1 MRLWRDR
8 HLHLS
13 ITRLGLE
20 YLAALLLVGAF
31 AANTG
36 NNLLYLVF
44 ALMVALL
51 LVSGWTSR
59 SALRNFAPLA
69 VEEGNL
75 FARVKGGI
83 RIRFKDGAPKR
94 VRALEVRLELEQGF
108 AEPAFFAGGGGD
120 PEPRVVLHAR
130 PERRGPCR
138 LTGLEVRTRYPF
150 GFLEKAWRF
159 DLDENLLVLPHPRV
173 VVLRQAQRG
182 EAPRSLPRPGS
193 SSPEGARPFRA
204 GDPLTRVHWK
214 RTAQRG
220 APWVRTFE
228 DEAPLGLHLRL
239 DLGAW
244 APGRAFEE
252 ELERLSGAVLQ
263 ARIQKRSAS
272 LEIRSPQGRRELE
285 GHVPC
290 WRALATAQAQGA
302 DFSASGAASSGPILA
317 TASALP

>member
-44 ALMVALL
+44 ALMVSLF
-51 LVSGWTSR
+51 LVSGWVSR
-59 SALRNFAPLA
+59 SALRDFTPLG

-94 VRALEVRLELEQGF
+94 TRALEVRLDLEQGF
-108 AEPAFFAGGGGD
+108 AEPAFFGGGGGD
-120 PEPRVVLHAR
+120 PEPRLVVHAR
-130 PERRGPCR
+130 PERRGACR
-138 LTGLEVRTRYPF
+138 LTGLEIRTRYPF

-159 DLDENLLVLPHPRV
+159 DRDESLLILPHPRV
-173 VVLRQAQRG
+173 VVLRQSQRG

-228 DEAPLGLHLRL
+228 DEVPVGLHLRL

-244 APGRAFEE
+244 VPGKAFEE
-252 ELERLSGAVLQ
+252 ELERLSGAILQ
-263 ARIQKRSAS
+263 ARIQKRAAS
-272 LEIRSPQGRRELE
+272 LELRSARGRRELE

-290 WRALATAQAQGA
+290 WRALATAQAEGTG
-302 DFSASGAASSGPILA
+302 FSEPRPGSSGPIL
-317 TASALP
+317 TAGSTLP